1 MACSGKCCQHYCV
14 GDQMSKQPRKQ
25 RKFQYQAPLHLRHKM
40 MSVNLSPD
48 LREEYKRR
56 SLPIRKG
63 DTVKVL
69 RGDFKDHEG
78 KVEKVDMKNYRL
90 MIEGMSVQKP
100 DGNQIYHP
108 VHPSNLMI
116 VDIKMDDEERSEII
130 ERKD

>member
-1 MACSGKCCQHYCV
+1 
-14 GDQMSKQPRKQ
+14 
-25 RKFQYQAPLHLRHKM
+25 M
-40 MSVNLSPD
+40 MSVTLNPE
-48 LREEYKRR
+48 LREEYQRR

-78 KVEKVDMKNYRL
+78 KVEKVDTKHFRL
-90 MIEGMSVQKP
+90 MIEGMSIQKP

-108 VHPSNLMI
+108 IHPSNLMI
-116 VDIKMDDEERSEII
+116 VELKMDDEERSEII